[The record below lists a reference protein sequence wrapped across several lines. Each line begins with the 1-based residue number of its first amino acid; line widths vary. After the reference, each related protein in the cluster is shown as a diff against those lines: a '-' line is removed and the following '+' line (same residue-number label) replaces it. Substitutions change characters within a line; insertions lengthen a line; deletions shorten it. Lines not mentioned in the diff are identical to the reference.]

1 MLSGTYNKFVILL
14 TDSACFSACIYLSKV
29 LASMPNTLL
38 IGNGVSDT
46 KYSGNGV
53 HFTLTSGKASL
64 TLPQV
69 YAEVLNEPLRNVI
82 SQSVQPDFEL
92 NMDIMNSSDG
102 RLSVILALI

>member
-1 MLSGTYNKFVILL
+1 MLKGTYNKFVILL

-38 IGNGVSDT
+38 IGNAVANT

-53 HFTLTSGKASL
+53 HFTLASGKSSV

-69 YAEVLNEPLRNVI
+69 YAEVLNEPLKAAI
-82 SQSVQPDFEL
+82 S
-92 NMDIMNSSDG
+92 
-102 RLSVILALI
+102 

>member
-1 MLSGTYNKFVILL
+1 MLKGTYNKFVILL

-53 HFTLTSGKASL
+53 HFTLASGKSSL
-64 TLPQV
+64 TIPQV
-69 YAEVLNEPLRNVI
+69 YAEVLNEPLKTVI
-82 SQSVQPDFEL
+82 SQSL
-92 NMDIMNSSDG
+92 
-102 RLSVILALI
+102 